1 MSTAPIAPD
10 GAQCALPAL
19 TTQPDCT
26 ARQPRRRLP
35 GTAQVKRNWR
45 GRFIAALIETS
56 NVTRAAEVAGIT
68 TSQAYH
74 ARARYPNFRRLWQA
88 AQSEGYRNLEMEVL
102 GYLRDPNPGYKM
114 DVSNAIRVLTLHKQ
128 SQAEQVAQDE
138 AADEADVL
146 ESITAMIEDM
156 RKRNA
161 ANTALLEEQDQGDEG
176 D

>member
-10 GAQCALPAL
+10 GAQCALPAP
-19 TTQPDCT
+19 TRQPGGP
-26 ARQPRRRLP
+26 ARQSRRRQP
-35 GTAQVKRNWR
+35 ADARVKRNWR
-45 GRFIAALIETS
+45 GHFIAALIETS
-56 NVTRAAEVAGIT
+56 NVTRAAEAAGVT
-68 TSQAYH
+68 TSRAYH
-74 ARARYPNFRRLWQA
+74 ARARCPNFHRLWQA

-138 AADEADVL
+138 AVDEADVL

-161 ANTALLEEQDQGDEG
+161 ANTALLDEPDQSDES